1 MKRKLFLLLC
11 ALLTMIGVQN
21 VKAQDAGTY
30 YIQNVSTGKWLA
42 PGNDWGTQASA
53 LSHADYWKLAKISN
67 GVYTLESVVSNGGTN
82 YYLNGTYC
90 DGAATNFTF
99 SAVAGKANTYT
110 IANGSG
116 GLLTVSDNIVNVSG
130 SDATAEVS
138 QWKLWSI
145 ADMSAGMAA
154 ATSENPFDAT
164 FLIKDH
170 DLGRNNRDYSSWSN
184 TNATAPRTTPNSDWG
199 NKDGAAKNGSAI
211 YSIEAF
217 KKTFEVKQTLADIP
231 NGRYALRVNGF
242 YRQDGTNTDLPYLY
256 AGSTNVTL
264 PVRTGT
270 ENDMQAAAVS
280 FVNGNYL
287 SDRATTLVTNN
298 SLTVGVKTV
307 GNSCWAIFKNFHL
320 EYYGN
325 AVSYYSPV
333 KFTSGTQATGGE
345 WKYYDV
351 DEGWYKI
358 ASDAAITFYYS
369 QDDSEDADGT
379 KSTSISQNGYTYLK
393 LAEGKLYFKSSADA
407 TLTLTEGFVAN
418 DDITAFLL
426 TNPNF
431 TGNADGWEGSPD
443 YKSKN
448 AEKYNTTFD
457 VYQTVSDL
465 PAGYYRVKA
474 QAFDRQTDVAAT
486 YESPTSVS
494 KAYLY
499 AGNASKLVKR
509 IYDDASTTRKNG
521 GTDELSFTKGETTVY
536 IPSMPGAGEKYFDAG
551 LYDNELLMYHG
562 GGDLRIGIKKY
573 VISGRDWCLFDN
585 FRIVYAGSTPSDGA
599 DMTSLISNPSFETGN
614 TDGWHAGSDAGI
626 AARSTQGELSN
637 KVGTYYALVQKNGTR
652 SIYQDINSVPA
663 GKYILSVNARAANT
677 AGNVTLNMGSFNTP
691 MHTGGD
697 ASVYTVAFENEDV
710 TNARISIAGSGGDGS
725 ERRVFFDNFTLT
737 YYETLPD
744 VSITDLTSSA
754 MSADVRAAL
763 DAANTAYTGSKTVA
777 NYNALQTAIVNA
789 KVSIADFAGRTGADA
804 DWTDAISNPSF
815 ETGNLSGWTNVG
827 SIGTQSNDAFDP
839 YKSGTYYAEKWHNSG
854 SKSVKQSLILS
865 AGTYKITAAAH
876 ASNDVTSP
884 QLLAGSSVVAVREK
898 AQYDVYFKSD
908 GTEAIEIGF
917 GGTCT
922 GSSWIAVDNF
932 RLTYNPTLPVSISAV
947 EGKMKATV
955 ASEQAA
961 AVDAYNATS
970 GQTIDNMVDAQAAI
984 YAAQLSK
991 QVYDEIATIRDNY
1004 QTKADALD
1012 AAGQAAYTAAINV
1025 ASSGALTQY
1034 TEGTYT
1040 NTSEAEAAFCR
1051 DYGTALKAQTTPG
1064 TDLSELI
1071 TNTNLYGKEF
1081 FNTTGDVN
1089 QTITSLSNGYYLITA
1104 QAYYRAGDKRTTGT
1118 AQNAKLYGNT
1128 TEVSVV
1134 NINTYTAQNIAP
1146 SNGGSWIVPTDC
1158 KFYVPDDMTAGNYA
1172 IKTLNAYHNSV
1183 AVNVTNGTLTLGIK
1197 KGSTIEY
1204 DWTYWDNFKLIYL
1217 GESLPATLT
1226 GVSGDMNSEVFSAQE
1241 SAVAAYNAVSGQ
1253 TVANYNAAANA
1264 IIAAEASISLYNKIS
1279 EDVTAY
1285 GEEAATLDAAGQT
1298 AYSNEVA
1305 SVNSKY
1311 SAGSYTSFGE
1321 ADEELSAALLAAVKS
1336 QGAGSNW
1343 TKIITNPSFEN
1354 SDMSC
1359 WTFDNITNTGD
1370 RRESGGGSDGSYHG
1384 AFWKENYN
1392 SASDQAPGLHQSVTL
1407 PAGFYRLEFDAYN
1420 HNGSGHT
1427 WKEVQLYFGATE
1439 SDKLAYNTPYKSWRT
1454 FGFEFEVTE
1463 TTTANLGAKFTP
1475 TENGSIWEHVDNF
1488 RLTYLG
1494 NASATMQV
1502 SGTAK
1507 MGTFCAPFNVAI
1519 PEGVTAYEASM
1530 SSDNWVHLE
1539 EIEDGV
1545 IDAGTPVILSIT
1557 ADDTFSQTF
1566 YGVNTAEDPD
1576 DSGVLKGLYVAETK
1590 TSGEKPYYIMQYY
1603 DSKTA
1608 FFRVPTGQSRNLGAN
1623 RCYLQ
1628 PESNLTP
1635 ARIAIGGEDD
1645 DFTAIDELK
1654 AIEAEAKTMK
1664 DGKYLVKGRIVIVKN
1679 GKAFDANGQKLK

>member
-1 MKRKLFLLLC
+1 M
-11 ALLTMIGVQN
+11 
-21 VKAQDAGTY
+21 
-30 YIQNVSTGKWLA
+30 
-42 PGNDWGTQASA
+42 
-53 LSHADYWKLAKISN
+53 
-67 GVYTLESVVSNGGTN
+67 
-82 YYLNGTYC
+82 
-90 DGAATNFTF
+90 
-99 SAVAGKANTYT
+99 
-110 IANGSG
+110 
-116 GLLTVSDNIVNVSG
+116 
-130 SDATAEVS
+130 
-138 QWKLWSI
+138 
-145 ADMSAGMAA
+145 
-154 ATSENPFDAT
+154 
-164 FLIKDH
+164 
-170 DLGRNNRDYSSWSN
+170 
-184 TNATAPRTTPNSDWG
+184 
-199 NKDGAAKNGSAI
+199 
-211 YSIEAF
+211 
-217 KKTFEVKQTLADIP
+217 
-231 NGRYALRVNGF
+231 
-242 YRQDGTNTDLPYLY
+242 
-256 AGSTNVTL
+256 
-264 PVRTGT
+264 
-270 ENDMQAAAVS
+270 
-280 FVNGNYL
+280 
-287 SDRATTLVTNN
+287 
-298 SLTVGVKTV
+298 
-307 GNSCWAIFKNFHL
+307 
-320 EYYGN
+320 
-325 AVSYYSPV
+325 
-333 KFTSGTQATGGE
+333 
-345 WKYYDV
+345 
-351 DEGWYKI
+351 
-358 ASDAAITFYYS
+358 
-369 QDDSEDADGT
+369 
-379 KSTSISQNGYTYLK
+379 
-393 LAEGKLYFKSSADA
+393 
-407 TLTLTEGFVAN
+407 
-418 DDITAFLL
+418 
-426 TNPNF
+426 
-431 TGNADGWEGSPD
+431 
-443 YKSKN
+443 
-448 AEKYNTTFD
+448 
-457 VYQTVSDL
+457 
-465 PAGYYRVKA
+465 
-474 QAFDRQTDVAAT
+474 
-486 YESPTSVS
+486 
-494 KAYLY
+494 
-499 AGNASKLVKR
+499 
-509 IYDDASTTRKNG
+509 
-521 GTDELSFTKGETTVY
+521 
-536 IPSMPGAGEKYFDAG
+536 
-551 LYDNELLMYHG
+551 
-562 GGDLRIGIKKY
+562 
-573 VISGRDWCLFDN
+573 
-585 FRIVYAGSTPSDGA
+585 
-599 DMTSLISNPSFETGN
+599 
-614 TDGWHAGSDAGI
+614 
-626 AARSTQGELSN
+626 
-637 KVGTYYALVQKNGTR
+637 
-652 SIYQDINSVPA
+652 
-663 GKYILSVNARAANT
+663 
-677 AGNVTLNMGSFNTP
+677 
-691 MHTGGD
+691 
-697 ASVYTVAFENEDV
+697 
-710 TNARISIAGSGGDGS
+710 
-725 ERRVFFDNFTLT
+725 
-737 YYETLPD
+737 
-744 VSITDLTSSA
+744 
-754 MSADVRAAL
+754 
-763 DAANTAYTGSKTVA
+763 
-777 NYNALQTAIVNA
+777 
-789 KVSIADFAGRTGADA
+789 
-804 DWTDAISNPSF
+804 
-815 ETGNLSGWTNVG
+815 
-827 SIGTQSNDAFDP
+827 
-839 YKSGTYYAEKWHNSG
+839 
-854 SKSVKQSLILS
+854 KQSLILS

-970 GQTIDNMVDAQAAI
+970 GQTIDNMVVAQAKI

-1012 AAGQAAYTAAINV
+1012 AAGQAAYTTAINV

-1040 NTSEAEAAFCR
+1040 NTSEAEAAFSR

-1081 FNTTGDVN
+1081 FNNTGDVN

-1146 SNGGSWIVPTDC
+1146 SNGGTWKVPTDC

-1197 KGSTIEY
+1197 KESTIEY

-1226 GVSGDMNSEVFSAQE
+1226 GASGDMNSEVSSTQE

-1298 AYSNEVA
+1298 AYANEVV
-1305 SVNSKY
+1305 SINSKY

-1494 NASATMQV
+1494 DASANMQV

-1507 MGTFCAPFNVAI
+1507 IGTFCAPFAVTI
-1519 PEGVTAYEASM
+1519 PDGVTAYEASM
-1530 SSDNWVHLE
+1530 SSDEWVHLE
-1539 EIEDGV
+1539 EIEGGV
-1545 IDAGTPVILSIT
+1545 IGAGKPVILSIT
-1557 ADDTFSQTF
+1557 ANEKFSQTF
-1566 YGVNTAEDPD
+1566 YGANTAENPD
-1576 DSGVLKGLYVAETK
+1576 DTGVLKGLYVAESK
-1590 TSGEKPYYIMQYY
+1590 ESGANPYYILQYVPEDGAGFY
-1603 DSKTA
+1603 Q
-1608 FFRVPTGQSRNLGAN
+1608 VPTGETRNLAAN

-1628 PESNLTP
+1628 PESATSP

-1645 DFTAIDELK
+1645 PTAINEVEV
-1654 AIEAEAKTMK
+1654 IESEAKTMK
-1664 DGKYLVKGRIVIVKN
+1664 DGKYFVKGRIVIVKN
-1679 GKAFDANGQKLK
+1679 GKAFSTNGQKLN

>member
-11 ALLTMIGVQN
+11 ALLTSVGMWAQSWTGGASDEVYLKN
-21 VKAQDAGTY
+21 VGGDLFWGAA
-30 YIQNVSTGKWLA
+30 NS
-42 PGNDWGTQASA
+42 WGTQAS
-53 LSHADYWKLAKISN
+53 LTSEQQYVKFIDN
-67 GVYTLESVVSNGGTN
+67 GDGTYKMESMVSNG
-82 YYLNGTYC
+82 NGNIYFNGSYM
-90 DGAATNFTF
+90 DGDQPVSLTIT
-99 SAVAGKANTYT
+99 SLGSGKYS
-110 IANGSG
+110 IANGSTYYG
-116 GLLTVSDNIVNVSG
+116 WDGSSPVLATA
-130 SDATAEVS
+130 SDASNENF
-138 QWKLWSI
+138 QWVGYTRTEI
-145 ADMSAGMAA
+145 
-154 ATSENPFDAT
+154 DA
-164 FLIKDH
+164 L
-170 DLGRNNRDYSSWSN
+170 N
-184 TNATAPRTTPNSDWG
+184 
-199 NKDGAAKNGSAI
+199 
-211 YSIEAF
+211 
-217 KKTFEVKQTLADIP
+217 
-231 NGRYALRVNGF
+231 
-242 YRQDGTNTDLPYLY
+242 
-256 AGSTNVTL
+256 
-264 PVRTGT
+264 
-270 ENDMQAAAVS
+270 
-280 FVNGNYL
+280 
-287 SDRATTLVTNN
+287 ATTLSAATNASPVDATCLILDAKFGRN
-298 SLTVGVKTV
+298 RRDAGTVWTMTASNKNLNGGGFDGGCAESYHSSFELSQSLSKAPNGKYKLTAQAFYRKDENA
-307 GNSCWAIFKNFHL
+307 GNNIPYIYITNGTDTPKSNFKSKEAESGDGMASAATHFKNGDFHL
-320 EYYGN
+320 DDINIVKAEGQNLSVGAKLENETHLWSVWANFQLSYYGN
-325 AVSYYSPV
+325 AVEVYSPKSFDSGV
-333 KFTSGTQATGGE
+333 EATEDTWYAFSVESAGVYKITSTAAATIRYTQNSSDDADTGGKTMSLATGGYTVM
-345 WKYYDV
+345 KLSA
-351 DEGWYKI
+351 G
-358 ASDAAITFYYS
+358 TF
-369 QDDSEDADGT
+369 
-379 KSTSISQNGYTYLK
+379 
-393 LAEGKLYFKSSADA
+393 YFKSDA
-407 TLTLTEGFVAN
+407 NSTITISTTLAN
-418 DDITAFLL
+418 GDDVTTAFI
-426 TNPNF
+426 T
-431 TGNADGWEGSPD
+431 
-443 YKSKN
+443 
-448 AEKYNTTFD
+448 
-457 VYQTVSDL
+457 
-465 PAGYYRVKA
+465 
-474 QAFDRQTDVAAT
+474 
-486 YESPTSVS
+486 
-494 KAYLY
+494 
-499 AGNASKLVKR
+499 
-509 IYDDASTTRKNG
+509 
-521 GTDELSFTKGETTVY
+521 
-536 IPSMPGAGEKYFDAG
+536 
-551 LYDNELLMYHG
+551 
-562 GGDLRIGIKKY
+562 
-573 VISGRDWCLFDN
+573 
-585 FRIVYAGSTPSDGA
+585 
-599 DMTSLISNPSFETGN
+599 NPSFETEDLTGWTNADPPFSVTNGN
-614 TDGWHAGSDAGI
+614 DLD
-626 AARSTQGELSN
+626 N
-637 KVGTYYALVQKNGTR
+637 KKDNWYATVNNNRTR
-652 SIYQDINSVPA
+652 SLTQTVSLSE
-663 GKYILSVNARAANT
+663 GKYILSVNARLAKQGNNT
-677 AGNVTLNMGSFNTP
+677 GTATVGFGGNTTNIPNGRVADT
-691 MHTGGD
+691 
-697 ASVYTVAFENEDV
+697 YTVAYEAAEDV
-710 TNARISIAGSGGDGS
+710 NVAISYNKTPTYTYHY
-725 ERRVFFDNFTLT
+725 FDNFTLT

-763 DAANTAYTGSKTVA
+763 TSASSTYNDSKTVA

-789 KVSIADFAGRTGADA
+789 KVSIADFAVRTGADA

-854 SKSVKQSLILS
+854 NKSVKQSLILS

-898 AQYDVYFKSD
+898 AQYDVYFESD

-961 AVDAYNATS
+961 AVDAYNASS
-970 GQTIDNMVDAQAAI
+970 GQTIDNMVVAQAKI

-1012 AAGQAAYTAAINV
+1012 AAGQAAYTTAINV

-1040 NTSEAEAAFCR
+1040 NTSEAEAAFSR

-1081 FNTTGDVN
+1081 FNNTGDVN

-1146 SNGGSWIVPTDC
+1146 SNGGTWIVPTDC
-1158 KFYVPDDMTAGNYA
+1158 KFYVPDNMTAGNYA

-1197 KGSTIEY
+1197 KESTIEY

-1226 GVSGDMNSEVFSAQE
+1226 GVSGDMNSEVSSAQE

-1298 AYSNEVA
+1298 AYANEVV
-1305 SVNSKY
+1305 SINSKY

-1420 HNGSGHT
+1420 HDGSGHK

-1439 SDKLAYNTPYKSWRT
+1439 SDKLAYNTTYQSWRT

-1494 NASATMQV
+1494 DASANMAV
-1502 SGTAK
+1502 NATAK
-1507 MGTFCAPFNVAI
+1507 WGTFCAPFEVAI
-1519 PEGVTAYEASM
+1519 PDGVTAYTCASAT
-1530 SSDNWVHLE
+1530 
-1539 EIEDGV
+1539 DGKLV
-1545 IDAGTPVILSIT
+1545 LVEVTTGAIPANTPVILNAESGLTSTI
-1557 ADDTFSQTF
+1557 F
-1566 YGVNTAEDPD
+1566 YGKKIANESD
-1576 DSGVLKGLYVAETK
+1576 DLIEGGLLVGNVSTSTKDVPSDGSAYLLQLHDNKVGFYKASGPGYLIG
-1590 TSGEKPYYIMQYY
+1590 
-1603 DSKTA
+1603 
-1608 FFRVPTGQSRNLGAN
+1608 NN
-1623 RCYLQ
+1623 RCYLLG
-1628 PESNLTP
+1628 ESLSDD
-1635 ARIAIGGEDD
+1635 AREAFFFEDD
-1645 DFTAIDELK
+1645 ATAISALEAAK
-1654 AIEAEAKTMK
+1654 AEADAQK
-1664 DGKYLVKGRIVIVKN
+1664 DGKYLINGKIVIVKN
-1679 GKAFDANGQKLK
+1679 GVKYDANGKKLN

>member
-11 ALLTMIGVQN
+11 ALLTTVGMWAQSWTGGVSDEVYLKN
-21 VKAQDAGTY
+21 VGGDLFWGAA
-30 YIQNVSTGKWLA
+30 NS
-42 PGNDWGTQASA
+42 WGTQASLTSEQQYVKFIA
-53 LSHADYWKLAKISN
+53 N
-67 GVYTLESVVSNGGTN
+67 GDGTYKMESMVSND
-82 YYLNGTYC
+82 NGNIYFNGSYMDDNQPVSLTITSL
-90 DGAATNFTF
+90 G
-99 SAVAGKANTYT
+99 SGKYS
-110 IANGSG
+110 IANGSTYYG
-116 GLLTVSDNIVNVSG
+116 WDGSSTVLG
-130 SDATAEVS
+130 TASDASNENFQWVGYTRAE
-138 QWKLWSI
+138 I
-145 ADMSAGMAA
+145 
-154 ATSENPFDAT
+154 DA
-164 FLIKDH
+164 L
-170 DLGRNNRDYSSWSN
+170 N
-184 TNATAPRTTPNSDWG
+184 
-199 NKDGAAKNGSAI
+199 
-211 YSIEAF
+211 
-217 KKTFEVKQTLADIP
+217 
-231 NGRYALRVNGF
+231 
-242 YRQDGTNTDLPYLY
+242 
-256 AGSTNVTL
+256 
-264 PVRTGT
+264 
-270 ENDMQAAAVS
+270 
-280 FVNGNYL
+280 
-287 SDRATTLVTNN
+287 ATTLSAATNASPVDATCLILDAKFGRN
-298 SLTVGVKTV
+298 RRDAGTVWTMTASNKNLNGGGFDGGCAESYHSSFELSQSLSKAPNGKYKLTAQAFYRKDENA
-307 GNSCWAIFKNFHL
+307 GNNIPYIYITNGTDTPKSNFKSKEAESGDGMASAATHFKNGDFHL
-320 EYYGN
+320 DDIYIVKAEGQNLSVGAKLENETHLWSVWANFQLSYYGN
-325 AVSYYSPV
+325 AVEVYSRTSFDGNENIT
-333 KFTSGTQATGGE
+333 KDTWYAFTVESAGVYKITSSAAATIRYTQNSSDDADTGGKTMSLATGGYTVM
-345 WKYYDV
+345 KLS
-351 DEGWYKI
+351 EG
-358 ASDAAITFYYS
+358 TF
-369 QDDSEDADGT
+369 
-379 KSTSISQNGYTYLK
+379 
-393 LAEGKLYFKSSADA
+393 YFKSDA
-407 TLTLTEGFVAN
+407 NSTITISTTLAN
-418 DDITAFLL
+418 GDDVTTAFI
-426 TNPNF
+426 T
-431 TGNADGWEGSPD
+431 
-443 YKSKN
+443 
-448 AEKYNTTFD
+448 
-457 VYQTVSDL
+457 
-465 PAGYYRVKA
+465 
-474 QAFDRQTDVAAT
+474 
-486 YESPTSVS
+486 
-494 KAYLY
+494 
-499 AGNASKLVKR
+499 
-509 IYDDASTTRKNG
+509 
-521 GTDELSFTKGETTVY
+521 
-536 IPSMPGAGEKYFDAG
+536 
-551 LYDNELLMYHG
+551 
-562 GGDLRIGIKKY
+562 
-573 VISGRDWCLFDN
+573 
-585 FRIVYAGSTPSDGA
+585 
-599 DMTSLISNPSFETGN
+599 NPSFDTNFE
-614 TDGWHAGSDAGI
+614 GWNFSRSPIGSSIKDDNNLP
-626 AARSTQGELSN
+626 TPY
-637 KVGTYYALVQKNGTR
+637 KVGSYAQVANNYTGWNISQTLN
-652 SIYQDINSVPA
+652 NLPA
-663 GKYILSVNARAANT
+663 GKYILSLNAKTFVDVTAFNLTMGANSTKMGTQTDAAT
-677 AGNVTLNMGSFNTP
+677 YYVAYEADAITNVPIGFNTSAV
-691 MHTGGD
+691 G
-697 ASVYTVAFENEDV
+697 
-710 TNARISIAGSGGDGS
+710 GSGHNS
-725 ERRVFFDNFTLT
+725 YWRFDEFTLT

-754 MSADVRAAL
+754 MAADVRAAL
-763 DAANTAYTGSKTVA
+763 TSASSTYNSSKTVA

-789 KVSIADFAGRTGADA
+789 KVSIADFAGRTEADA

-884 QLLAGSSVVAVREK
+884 QLLAGSCVVAVREK
-898 AQYDVYFKSD
+898 AQYDVYFTSD

-970 GQTIDNMVDAQAAI
+970 GQTIDKMVNAQAAI

-1004 QTKADALD
+1004 QTKANALD

-1040 NTSEAEAAFCR
+1040 NTSEAEAAFSR

-1081 FNTTGDVN
+1081 FNNTGDVN

-1146 SNGGSWIVPTDC
+1146 SNGGTWIVPTDC
-1158 KFYVPDDMTAGNYA
+1158 KFYVPDNMTAGNYA

-1197 KGSTIEY
+1197 KESTIEY

-1226 GVSGDMNSEVFSAQE
+1226 GVSGDMNSEVSSAQE

-1298 AYSNEVA
+1298 AYANEVV
-1305 SVNSKY
+1305 SINSKY

-1354 SDMSC
+1354 SNMSC

-1420 HNGSGHT
+1420 HDGSGHK

-1439 SDKLAYNTPYKSWRT
+1439 SDKLAYNTTYQSWRT

-1494 NASATMQV
+1494 DASANMQV

-1507 MGTFCAPFNVAI
+1507 IGTFCAPFAVTI
-1519 PEGVTAYEASM
+1519 PDGVTAYEASM
-1530 SSDNWVHLE
+1530 SSDEWVHLE
-1539 EIEDGV
+1539 EIEGGV
-1545 IDAGTPVILSIT
+1545 IGAGKPVILSIT
-1557 ADDTFSQTF
+1557 ANEKFSQTF
-1566 YGVNTAEDPD
+1566 YGANTAENPD
-1576 DSGVLKGLYVAETK
+1576 DTGVLKGLYVAESK
-1590 TSGEKPYYIMQYY
+1590 VSGTNPYYILQYVPEDGAGFY
-1603 DSKTA
+1603 K
-1608 FFRVPTGQSRNLGAN
+1608 VPTGDTRNLAAN
-1623 RCYLQ
+1623 RCYQQ
-1628 PESNLTP
+1628 PEESKQTP

-1645 DFTAIDELK
+1645 PTAINEVEV
-1654 AIEAEAKTMK
+1654 IESEAKTMK
-1664 DGKYLVKGRIVIVKN
+1664 DGKYFVKGRIVIVKN
-1679 GKAFDANGQKLK
+1679 GKAFSTNGQKLN